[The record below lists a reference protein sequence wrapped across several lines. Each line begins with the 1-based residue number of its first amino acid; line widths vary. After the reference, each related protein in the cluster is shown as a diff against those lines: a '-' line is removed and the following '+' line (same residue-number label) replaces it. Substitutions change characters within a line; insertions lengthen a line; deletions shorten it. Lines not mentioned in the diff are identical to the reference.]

1 MSEVLD
7 KVVIGTQVE
16 AATNNLVTQV
26 SAVSNDVVAKTFSKL
41 ISERKNW
48 EKEELARSNQ
58 RLYGILQSCY
68 SLYQEM
74 NSIKADAQALKQAF
88 NKYCESQGMTFKA
101 STHLMVKIV
110 RCVFGEDRKRVSAYA
125 MTLRIAAEQKIGVLS
140 LVEFINDAGG
150 VEEVRRNKTN
160 VKTAKAKAEV
170 GKAVLTGEV
179 LASITSDLLNSKF
192 NAAEYNGGVILLAT
206 KELDGS
212 FAVRRLVQNGAAIN
226 TVLAGLA
233 SSVTKE
239 EQDQSVAKTAANDE
253 SMREQAV
260 QNAISA

>member
-1 MSEVLD
+1 MSGVIDKEVVSVKLD
-7 KVVIGTQVE
+7 VT
-16 AATNNLVTQV
+16 ANNLVTQV
-26 SAVSNDVVAKTFSKL
+26 SAMSNDVVAKTFGKL
-41 ISERKNW
+41 IAERKSW

-110 RCVFGEDRKRVSAYA
+110 RCVFGDDRKRVSAYA
-125 MTLRIAAEQKIGVLS
+125 MTLRIAAEQKVGVLD
-140 LVEFINDAGG
+140 LAQFINTAGG
-150 VEEVRRNKTN
+150 VEEVRRNKVN
-160 VKTAKAKAEV
+160 VKTAKAKAEI
-170 GKAVLTGEV
+170 GKAALNGEV
-179 LASITSDLLNSKF
+179 LASVTSDLLNSKF

-239 EQDQSVAKTAANDE
+239 EQDQAVVKTAANDD
-253 SMREQAV
+253 SIREQAV
-260 QNAISA
+260 LNAVSA

>member
-7 KVVIGTQVE
+7 KVVSSVVVDNSK
-16 AATNNLVTQV
+16 TNLISQV
-26 SAVSNDVVAKTFSKL
+26 SAVSSDMVAKTFSAL
-41 ISERKNW
+41 IAERKSW
-48 EKEELARSNQ
+48 EKEEFARSNQ
-58 RLYGILQSCY
+58 RLYGIQQSCY
-68 SLYQEM
+68 ALYQEM
-74 NSIKADAQALKQAF
+74 NSIKPDAQALKQAF
-88 NKYCESQGMTFKA
+88 NKYCESEGMTFKA

-110 RCVFGEDRKRVSAYA
+110 RCVFGDDRKRISAYA
-125 MTLRIAAEQKIGVLS
+125 MTLRIAAEKKIGVLD
-140 LVEFINDAGG
+140 LVKFINDAGG
-150 VEEVRRNKTN
+150 VEEVRRNKSN
-160 VKTAKAKAEV
+160 AQTAKAKAEV
-170 GKAVLTGEV
+170 GKAALSGEV

-226 TVLAGLA
+226 NVLAGLA
-233 SSVTKE
+233 SSITKE